1 MPEERTATM
10 KALRDELAP
19 TVHSL
24 ATLHSHP
31 ELDGV
36 FKALGLPT
44 QPPPEEEGHQP
55 TKRERV
61 EYSWGLVTEA
71 SLPSI
76 AEAFLASGELEPGRR
91 NAVEDALWSTQ
102 SHPTIDKRT
111 RHEIAAALGARPLWQ
126 DLDGFWALLHR
137 CWVLVPE
144 LSIFLSDLAGGPR
157 RDDLEARIRQHVFRN
172 DDWDANELFRQV
184 GAFEASDR
192 RFGLWLEGLVSP
204 EVLPNEGAQGE
215 LVTLINPPLQRSG
228 LVLEV
233 VGTSDGYPSYRLQPR
248 GGRLKG
254 RPKNIIFA
262 TKARPDLRF
271 TDALDND
278 VEVCGD
284 PADVLIYDRR
294 LDFSA
299 GLTWAEL
306 QDWWATRS
314 EIADPARAK
323 STLYRRL
330 LDSLPTNSP
339 PQRNFFLAYHQ
350 VFGDKIPQMPALL
363 PEVWLLWDPKT
374 VAERGRDA
382 LLNLRMDFVMLL
394 PGRRRLVLE
403 VDGKSHYAKGN
414 KADPGTYAATMKADR
429 QLRLD
434 GYEVYRFGAA
444 ELLTLD
450 QARSTISEFFTR
462 LRWGHSTTRPEPLLH

>member
-10 KALRDELAP
+10 KALRDALAP

-24 ATLHSHP
+24 ATLHSHA

-44 QPPPEEEGHQP
+44 QPPPEEEGRQP
-55 TKRERV
+55 TKWQRV
-61 EYSWGLVTEA
+61 EHSWSLVTEE
-71 SLPSI
+71 SLPSV
-76 AEAFLASGELEPGRR
+76 AEAFLASGELEPRQR

-111 RHEIAAALGARPLWQ
+111 RHEIAAALGARALWQ
-126 DLDGFWALLHR
+126 DPDGFWALLHR

-144 LSIFLSDLAGGPR
+144 LNIFLSTLAGGHQ
-157 RDDLEARIRQHVFRN
+157 RDDLEAQIRQHVFRN

-204 EVLPNEGAQGE
+204 EVLPNEEAQGE

-228 LVLEV
+228 SALEV
-233 VGTSDGYPSYRLQPR
+233 VGTSDGYPDYRLQPH
-248 GGRLKG
+248 GGRPKG

-262 TKARPDLRF
+262 TTARPDLRLI
-271 TDALDND
+271 DALDND
-278 VEVCGD
+278 VEGCSD
-284 PADVLIYDRR
+284 PKDVLIYDRP
-294 LDFSA
+294 LDFA
-299 GLTWAEL
+299 TGLTWADL
-306 QDWWATRS
+306 QDWWAGRS
-314 EIADPARAK
+314 EITDPGQAK
-323 STLYRRL
+323 STLYQRL
-330 LDSLPTNSP
+330 CDSLPTNSP
-339 PQRNFFLAYHQ
+339 PQRNFFRAYHEFLGNK
-350 VFGDKIPQMPALL
+350 VPQMPALL

-374 VAERGRDA
+374 VAARRSEA
-382 LLNLRMDFVMLL
+382 LLNQRMDFVMLL
-394 PGRRRLVLE
+394 PGHRRLVLE
-403 VDGKSHYAKGN
+403 VDGKNHYAKGD
-414 KADPGTYAATMKADR
+414 KADPETYAATMKGDR
-429 QLRLD
+429 QLRLK

-450 QARSTISEFFTR
+450 QTHSTISEFFTR
-462 LRWGHSTTRPEPLLH
+462 LPGFASASAGR